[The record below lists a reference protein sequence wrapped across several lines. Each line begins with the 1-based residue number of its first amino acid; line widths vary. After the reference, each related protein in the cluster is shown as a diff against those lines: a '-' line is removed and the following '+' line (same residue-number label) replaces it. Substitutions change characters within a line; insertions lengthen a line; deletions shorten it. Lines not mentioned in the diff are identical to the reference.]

1 MYHGAM
7 SVSRPEQS
15 FITGPAGQLQLTITL
30 PATAARGVAMI
41 SHPQPLLG
49 GSPRHIVP
57 HTIARRLSAA
67 GWVAVRP
74 SFRGVDGSE
83 GAYAEGVGEAEDGLV
98 IARHLRA
105 AYPGL
110 PLALVGFS
118 FGAHVYA
125 RLACQLEEEEPA
137 AAIVLMGLPV
147 GLVPGGRE
155 YEAMPIPRRTLL
167 LHGQDDAMAPLPSLL
182 EWARPTHHPVT
193 VFPGADHFF
202 KGCLDQALDRVL
214 THLQDEVGAR

>member
-1 MYHGAM
+1 M
-7 SVSRPEQS
+7 SASRPVQS
-15 FITGPAGQLQLTITL
+15 FLPGPAGRIQLTTTL
-30 PATAARGVAMI
+30 PAMPPVGVAMI

-57 HTIARRLSAA
+57 HSAARRLSEA
-67 GWVAVRP
+67 GWIAVRP

-83 GAYAEGVGEAEDGLV
+83 GEYAEGAGEAEDGLV
-98 IARHLRA
+98 IAAHLREA
-105 AYPGL
+105 HPGL

-125 RLACQLEEEEPA
+125 RLACALEQRDPA
-137 AAIVLMGLPV
+137 ASIVLMGLPV
-147 GLVPGGRE
+147 GRVPGGRD

-182 EWARPTHHPVT
+182 EWGRVTHHPVT
-193 VFPGADHFF
+193 VFPGTDHFF
-202 KGCLDQALDRVL
+202 KGCLEQALDRVVA
-214 THLQDEVGAR
+214 HLGDTSPG